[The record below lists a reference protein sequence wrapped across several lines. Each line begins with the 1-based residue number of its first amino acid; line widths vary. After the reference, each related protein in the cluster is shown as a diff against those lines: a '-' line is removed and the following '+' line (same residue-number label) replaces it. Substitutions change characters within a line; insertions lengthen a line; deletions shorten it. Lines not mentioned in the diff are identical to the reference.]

1 MLLAS
6 RHLEPHRPPPLWFV
20 SNGDT
25 TVGPVRTDLLCRG
38 VWFGRIPEDCWV
50 RELTWR
56 TWRSLDQIR
65 EVRSVLQAQA
75 AGEII
80 MPDVGSRPSIPRLR
94 KQFGM
99 AIGASEVLSLALGE
113 SCNVTGSAFGA
124 VHRAWVKNGPPFTSC
139 VRGIGMISRLG
150 EPISREDPSLTLAI
164 TGGLVVA
171 APESGKAEKAIAK
184 RFGHPVDLGGV
195 AMIPITLG
203 QHLVAVLELGRL
215 CHAFRSSDVVQLE
228 SIGRAA
234 ALAIADKVR

>member
-1 MLLAS
+1 MFAVT

-20 SNGDT
+20 SNGET
-25 TVGPVRTDLLCRG
+25 TVGPVRTDLLMRG

-65 EVRSVLQAQA
+65 EVRAVLEAQA
-75 AGEII
+75 NGDLI
-80 MPDVGSRPSIPRLR
+80 MPSAMARPSVPRLR
-94 KQFGM
+94 KHFGK
-99 AIGASEVLSLALGE
+99 ACAASEVLSLALGE

-139 VRGIGMISRLG
+139 VRGLGMTSRLG
-150 EPISREDPSLTLAI
+150 EPVSREDPSLLLAI

-171 APESGKAEKAIAK
+171 APDSGNVERAIAK
-184 RFGHPVDLGGV
+184 RFGHPSDLGGV

-203 QHLVAVLELGRL
+203 QHLIAVLELGRL
-215 CHAFRSSDVVQLE
+215 RHAFRSSDVVQLE